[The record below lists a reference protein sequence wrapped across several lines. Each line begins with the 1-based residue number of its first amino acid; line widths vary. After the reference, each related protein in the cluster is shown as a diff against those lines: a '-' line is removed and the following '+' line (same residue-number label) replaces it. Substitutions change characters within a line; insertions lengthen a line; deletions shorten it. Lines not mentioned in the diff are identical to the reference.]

1 MTPAETDQITSQ
13 DKAMDTP
20 RPLDGAQGSF
30 VEVNQPNVILV
41 TWKEAEDGEGTVLR
55 FLEVGGQAS
64 TVDVQTPHVDVTSA
78 WTSDAMERK
87 QAALSTTA
95 HGFSFSVK
103 PYQIV
108 TVRLAGTGDVK

>member
-20 RPLDGAQGSF
+20 RPLEGAQGSF
-30 VEVNQPNVILV
+30 VQVDQPNVVLV
-41 TWKEAEDGEGTVLR
+41 TWKMAEDGDGTVMR

-64 TVDVQTPHVDVTSA
+64 TVDVQTPRLDVKSA

-87 QAALSTTA
+87 QAAITTSA

-108 TVRLAGTGDVK
+108 TVRLAGTGNVK